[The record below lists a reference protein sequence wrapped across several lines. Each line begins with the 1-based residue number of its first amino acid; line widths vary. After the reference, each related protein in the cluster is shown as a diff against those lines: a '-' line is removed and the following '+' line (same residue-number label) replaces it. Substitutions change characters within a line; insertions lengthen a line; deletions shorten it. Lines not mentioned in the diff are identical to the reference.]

1 MITVERIKE
10 REARKEKQLL
20 EKKQKAIKK
29 IAKRILSLRARG
41 VESFRYDSRLG
52 NKVYELDG
60 LSRWDYKE
68 NTLSYELRQLGV
80 TLELSQYGEMIRIII

>member
-60 LSRWDYKE
+60 LSWWDYKE